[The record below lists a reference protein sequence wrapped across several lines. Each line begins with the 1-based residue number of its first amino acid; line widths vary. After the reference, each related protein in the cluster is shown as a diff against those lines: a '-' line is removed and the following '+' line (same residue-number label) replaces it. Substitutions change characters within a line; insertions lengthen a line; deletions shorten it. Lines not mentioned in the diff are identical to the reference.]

1 MKQPPTPWRS
11 ILVFVLITFG
21 LSAVLDVI
29 IASQGTLSSF
39 GGLFSLLLM
48 WCPAAAAL
56 LVRRIGRIQEPVIT
70 RRPGP
75 VTYLALG
82 YLIPVGYGLVAY
94 GFIWLSGVAPFQ
106 NKITPELIGYV
117 VVGSIIGLIS
127 SLGEEIGWR
136 GFLVPQLSRITGFF
150 PTALISGAVWAVWHY
165 PLLLTTDYN
174 RATPGLYSL
183 GMFTIMIV
191 SLSFVFTWLRLRSNS
206 VWPAVLLHT
215 SHNVFILHFFA
226 PLTGETP
233 LSPFFT
239 GETGAALMIVSVLL
253 AVLFWRLSRK
263 LPAPQL
269 ITQAAPS

>member
-1 MKQPPTPWRS
+1 MKPPLTPWRS
-11 ILVFVLITFG
+11 ILLFVLITFG

-29 IASQGTLSSF
+29 IASQGTLNIT
-39 GGLFSLLLM
+39 GGLVALLLM

-56 LVRRIGRIQEPVIT
+56 IVGRIARIQEPIIT

-75 VTYLALG
+75 ARYLALG

-94 GFIWLSGVAPFQ
+94 SAIWLSGVAPFQ
-106 NKITPELIGYV
+106 NKITPELVGYV
-117 VVGSIIGLIS
+117 VVGSLIGILS

-136 GFLVPQLSRITGFF
+136 GFLVPQLSRITGFV

-174 RATPGLYSL
+174 PALPGFYSL

-191 SLSFVFTWLRLRSNS
+191 SLSFVFTWLRMRSKS
-206 VWPAVLLHT
+206 IWPAVLLHT

-226 PLTGETP
+226 PLTAETS

-239 GETGAALMIVSVLL
+239 GETGAALMVVSLLL
-253 AVLFWRLSRK
+253 ALLFWRMSRA

-269 ITQAAPS
+269 MPQSISL